1 METQWK
7 EGFPLEAT
15 FFGQTYDF
23 IKLRPEDVNAS
34 YDQLFLMNY
43 YMGWNFFD
51 AYSLPLKLR
60 KWILNQWIERKKM
73 DSEVVNN

>member
-1 METQWK
+1 ME
-7 EGFPLEAT
+7 AA
-15 FFGQTYDF
+15 FFGQKYDF
-23 IKLRPEDVNAS
+23 INLTVEDVNAS

-60 KWILNQWIERKKM
+60 KWIINQWVERKKI
-73 DSEVVNN
+73 DSEVVND